1 MERGEAVDCLLGLV
15 GVEMLEREG
24 LSQLVLVCEGCCWC
38 LVKISAGMS
47 LSFYP
52 SSVKEYITKQ
62 VKVELVSSPT
72 R

>member
-1 MERGEAVDCLLGLV
+1 VDCLLGLV

-24 LSQLVLVCEGCCWC
+24 LSQLVLVCEGCCWW

-52 SSVKEYITKQ
+52 SLVKEYITKQ
-62 VKVELVSSPT
+62 GIQTSLLFL
-72 R
+72 